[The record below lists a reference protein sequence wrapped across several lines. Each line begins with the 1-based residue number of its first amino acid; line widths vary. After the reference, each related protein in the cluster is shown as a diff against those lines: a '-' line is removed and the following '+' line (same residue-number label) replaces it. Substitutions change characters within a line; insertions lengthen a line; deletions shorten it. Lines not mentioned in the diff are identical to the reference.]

1 MFGPSVMPYQ
11 PEGIWRSTYNTDKW
25 VTSPGEDKHR
35 RGLYTFMKRTSPYP
49 AMITMDAPSREICS
63 IRRITTNTPLQAL
76 ITLNDT
82 VYIEAAQALARRM
95 AREVEGTDLNKR
107 LSHGM
112 QLALGRP
119 AKSHELKALTGLY
132 LDRVAFYQS
141 DPKSAD
147 SMSTNPLGPLPAGM
161 KADDL
166 AALTNVANVIL
177 NLDEFLTKP

>member
-1 MFGPSVMPYQ
+1 
-11 PEGIWRSTYNTDKW
+11 
-25 VTSPGEDKHR
+25 
-35 RGLYTFMKRTSPYP
+35 
-49 AMITMDAPSREICS
+49 
-63 IRRITTNTPLQAL
+63 
-76 ITLNDT
+76 
-82 VYIEAAQALARRM
+82 
-95 AREVEGTDLNKR
+95 
-107 LSHGM
+107 
-112 QLALGRP
+112 LGRP

-147 SMSTNPLGPLPAGM
+147 SMSTNPLGPLPARM

>member
-1 MFGPSVMPYQ
+1 
-11 PEGIWRSTYNTDKW
+11 
-25 VTSPGEDKHR
+25 
-35 RGLYTFMKRTSPYP
+35 MKRTSPYP

-76 ITLNDT
+76 ITLNDN
-82 VYIEAAQALARRM
+82 VYIEAAQGLARRM
-95 AREVEGTDLNKR
+95 VREVEGADLNKR
-107 LSHGM
+107 VAYGM

-119 AKSHELKALTGLY
+119 AKEHEIKALADLY

-141 DPKSAD
+141 DLKSAV

-161 KADDL
+161 NAEEL
-166 AALTNVANVIL
+166 AALTNVSNVIL